1 MKTLMILLILVSCID
16 TEAQQLSPQV
26 IASTG
31 GIVSQINAQ
40 LSYTVGEPVI
50 GTGDDG
56 TTVLSQG
63 YQQPHFEITQL
74 SELGS
79 ECPEVSVFPNPTT
92 DGLNI
97 SFHNNEEISVQVIL
111 FDALGNLLQRIETN
125 VLSDEIITCDL
136 MNYAAGIYVLQIQ
149 LGSGSSMKTFE
160 IIKQ

>member
-1 MKTLMILLILVSCID
+1 MKTLLILLILVSFID
-16 TEAQQLSPQV
+16 TKAQQLSPQV

-31 GIVSQINAQ
+31 GIVSQINAE

-50 GTGDDG
+50 YTGDDG
-56 TTVLSQG
+56 STILSQG
-63 YQQPHFEITQL
+63 YQQPHLEITLL
-74 SELGS
+74 SEYGDDF
-79 ECPEVSVFPNPTT
+79 PEVNVFPNPTT

-97 SFHNNEEISVQVIL
+97 SFHNNQEISAQIIL
-111 FDALGNLLQRIETN
+111 FDALGNLLQSFETN
-125 VLSDEIITCDL
+125 VLLNEIIKCDL